1 MTTGNNNEFWGQG
14 QHHGQQP
21 GYDQGFHQQPGSFQN
36 HDQGQSAANPD
47 DGGMLAGNPYQQ
59 QQSPYGPQPS
69 GAQQGF
75 GNQSY
80 GQQPYGQAYGLAPNN
95 EPPHNSNATAWI
107 ILGIVIVAILAT
119 GAAIFFVLGGDDDR
133 TAGSDISGAPS
144 DTVDNRSGQ
153 GTDSPDQN
161 PTTVD
166 SNPTMDPADSSPG
179 PDGKPSRADV
189 RVGLELILQAEFEN
203 QGLEMAD
210 IEAAG
215 VSMDEYYNCVIDS
228 IYDAARPQTLE
239 TIVAGD
245 PDAWIF
251 GSDYT
256 LLTESSDSCIDSQL

>member
-1 MTTGNNNEFWGQG
+1 
-14 QHHGQQP
+14 
-21 GYDQGFHQQPGSFQN
+21 
-36 HDQGQSAANPD
+36 
-47 DGGMLAGNPYQQ
+47 MLAGNPYEQ

-80 GQQPYGQAYGLAPNN
+80 GQQPYGQAYGSASNN

-107 ILGIVIVAILAT
+107 ILGIVIVAILAI

-133 TAGSDISGAPS
+133 TAGSD
-144 DTVDNRSGQ
+144 
-153 GTDSPDQN
+153 
-161 PTTVD
+161 
-166 SNPTMDPADSSPG
+166 
-179 PDGKPSRADV
+179 GKPSRVDV